1 MLASGEVGA
10 ADISLHVEINDLK
23 SKGIEAKY
31 TTGAG
36 TKEIGWVTDALPM
49 PSKDKQSTGCAR
61 IPEYMDGAIC
71 YRVCGGSLAS
81 EPVSWNYEWRRGKDG
96 ARRPVGAMQRER
108 MQWLQS

>member
-10 ADISLHVEINDLK
+10 ANISLHVEINDLK
-23 SKGIEAKY
+23 SKEIEAKY

-61 IPEYMDGAIC
+61 IPEYMDGAGQGWGITPLGSHAT
-71 YRVCGGSLAS
+71 RTDAVASILSIAPQSKGGAATS
-81 EPVSWNYEWRRGKDG
+81 
-96 ARRPVGAMQRER
+96 
-108 MQWLQS
+108 